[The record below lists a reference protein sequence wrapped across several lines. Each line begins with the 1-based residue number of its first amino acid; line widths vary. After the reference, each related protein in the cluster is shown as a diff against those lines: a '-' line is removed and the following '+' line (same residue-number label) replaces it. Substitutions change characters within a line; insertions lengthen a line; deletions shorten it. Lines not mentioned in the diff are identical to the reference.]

1 MLDPI
6 DLLRSFDEDWAGQ
19 EFHVPSEH
27 ADFKRHMST
36 RPPKL
41 ESAAAAAAPS
51 TAPRPTLLAQL
62 LPGGLAGAIAQWFV
76 QPVETL
82 KVRLQVEASG
92 KAPVKY
98 GSLTNALAVVVR
110 EEGAWSLWKGMAPS
124 FMRELSYSSLRFG
137 LYKPIKTLL
146 GAGTPRDTPLWK
158 MILAGGTAGGVASA
172 VATPTDLL
180 KTRMQGEATGRPL
193 FVHAKEIYAQGGISA
208 FWRGVTPTAI
218 RGASIGAVKMATYD
232 KAKVMMEGVGQRKG
246 SIGNFVGAS
255 LLTAANTVLWT
266 TPADFMRTLV
276 MTGDGTRSMFTLATD
291 AVRANG
297 PLALWKGWLPQ
308 MMRILPYGTLQ
319 AIFMEKIAM
328 AMGSSMT

>member
-1 MLDPI
+1 M
-6 DLLRSFDEDWAGQ
+6 
-19 EFHVPSEH
+19 
-27 ADFKRHMST
+27 
-36 RPPKL
+36 
-41 ESAAAAAAPS
+41 
-51 TAPRPTLLAQL
+51 
-62 LPGGLAGAIAQWFV
+62 

-193 FVHAKEIYAQGGISA
+193 FVHAYHS
-208 FWRGVTPTAI
+208 R
-218 RGASIGAVKMATYD
+218 
-232 KAKVMMEGVGQRKG
+232 
-246 SIGNFVGAS
+246 
-255 LLTAANTVLWT
+255 
-266 TPADFMRTLV
+266 
-276 MTGDGTRSMFTLATD
+276 
-291 AVRANG
+291 
-297 PLALWKGWLPQ
+297 
-308 MMRILPYGTLQ
+308 
-319 AIFMEKIAM
+319 
-328 AMGSSMT
+328 